1 MDSFKRINEEKLPDK
16 KCFYSLE
23 KLIIMVKTNDNGDG
37 RIMREDYLTCNKIWD
52 EFSIKNMGD

>member
-37 RIMREDYLTCNKIWD
+37 CIRREDYLTCNKIWD